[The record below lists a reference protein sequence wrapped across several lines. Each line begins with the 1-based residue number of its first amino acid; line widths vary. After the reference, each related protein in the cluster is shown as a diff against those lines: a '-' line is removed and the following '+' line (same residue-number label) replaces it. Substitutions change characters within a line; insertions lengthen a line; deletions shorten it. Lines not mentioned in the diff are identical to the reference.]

1 VDFVRVVYAEVS
13 RESFCLSGR
22 LGSDGIHVSRVVW
35 PRSVFENNSSIAALF
50 EIVVVVDD
58 VLGEMK
64 YCEKDARLCSRYVD
78 IRVDKM
84 GS

>member
-1 VDFVRVVYAEVS
+1 VDFVKIVYAEVS

-22 LGSDGIHVSRVVW
+22 LGNDGIHVSRVVC
-35 PRSVFENNSSIAALF
+35 PRSVCENNSRIAVFF

-58 VLGEMK
+58 VLGEIK
-64 YCEKDARLCSRYVD
+64 CCEKDARLCSRYVD
-78 IRVDKM
+78 IRLDKM